1 MLIDTHAHLNFQA
14 FKDDVDEVIKRTL
27 VNDVWVI
34 NIGSQYSTSKR
45 AVEIAQKYQE
55 GIFAAVGLHPI
66 HLEARKV
73 DPAEISGDTGFQTRV
88 EEFDYEKYKELVR
101 RGGGKVVA
109 IGEIGLDYYWKPK
122 TKKRLIEF
130 KERQKKVFLQ
140 QLDLAQELNLP
151 VIFHCR
157 AAHEDLIE
165 ILNETMKQFNNVA
178 IKGVVHCFT
187 GNFEQA
193 QKFLDLG
200 LCLGFNG
207 LIFKNVPALPNP
219 IEIIQSIP
227 LERILLETDSPY
239 LVPLPVEVPQ
249 GGTEEGPKTT
259 RNEPINVR
267 YVAERI
273 AQIKKGNYEKVAEIT
288 TQNAK
293 TLFRI

>member
-1 MLIDTHAHLNFQA
+1 MLIDTHAHLNFHA
-14 FKDDVDEVIKRTL
+14 FRDDADEVIKRTSA
-27 VNDVWVI
+27 NDVWVI

-73 DPAEISGDTGFQTRV
+73 DPAEISGDAGFQTRV
-88 EEFDYEKYKELVR
+88 EEFDYEKYKELAKFP
-101 RGGGKVVA
+101 KVVA

-122 TKKRLIEF
+122 AKKRLEEF
-130 KERQKKVFLQ
+130 KEKQKKVFLQ
-140 QLDLAQELNLP
+140 QLDLAKELNLP

-157 AAHEDLIE
+157 VAHDDLIE

-178 IKGVVHCFT
+178 IKGVIHCFT
-187 GNFEQA
+187 GNLDQA
-193 QKFLDLG
+193 QRFLDLG

-207 LIFKNVPALPNP
+207 LIFKNVPALPDP
-219 IEIIQSIP
+219 AEIIQQIP

-239 LVPLPVEVPQ
+239 LTPLLAEVPQ
-249 GGTEEGPKTT
+249 SWTKAESSKEQ
-259 RNEPINVR
+259 RNEPLNAR
-267 YVAERI
+267 YVAEKI
-273 AQIKKGNYEKVAEIT
+273 AQIKNVSFEKVAKVT

-293 TLFRI
+293 KLFQI

>member
-273 AQIKKGNYEKVAEIT
+273 AQIKKVNYEKVAEIT

-293 TLFRI
+293 TLFRN